1 MLPVPSNRL
10 IPGILFLGGAAALAW
25 QIIWSHHLGIALGA
39 SARGVALTVATAMA
53 GMTLGSLGCGYLLRG
68 RRPVDPILLYG
79 LIELAIGLFALIPG
93 AAGDWIMAAD
103 ARVHRD
109 SPDLATPFT
118 ILALVLTIGPATL
131 AMGATLPVMG
141 LLARAGGS
149 PLSRLY
155 ALNTAG
161 AATGTLA
168 AAFALMPRLG
178 LDGTS
183 LVLFVAHLAL
193 AVVCFAL
200 SWKRRGSS
208 PDPAEETPRS
218 AALSERKTAGAMW
231 LAFLSG
237 AAAFVLEVAWFRSLK
252 SAWFSTSDSLAV
264 MLFCFL
270 IALAAG
276 AALAPWWRKR
286 GISLA
291 IAFAGAAFLLLLAT
305 PLIERFDTVD
315 LFQKSG
321 AMRQFFRLLIGLIV
335 IGPPVVLIGISLP
348 ALLDEGRQP
357 RDWARLYAINT
368 VGAVFGA
375 NLAAWMLLPW
385 IGPAA
390 TAAVAAAF
398 LIVAAAQ
405 QIKSWTNRGT
415 LLLLFAAFLGT
426 VHLTARRDA
435 RDVIGASRAISGP
448 VETLALRHG
457 PDATISVV
465 GFEGGK
471 ALLING
477 FFTTA
482 EVADPRS
489 RYLDAIGRIPM
500 LLHPD
505 PQRALVICFG
515 TGQTAHA
522 VRDEGPQSLDLADL
536 NAAVFEMAG
545 HFEANRNVLA
555 DPRVAR
561 HVMDGRAWLR
571 RTTTRYEV
579 VTLEPMPPFFSGSNS
594 LYSREFYT
602 LVHDQLEPGGILAQ
616 WFPLHLMSPDQAK
629 SVAATFEAVFPDA
642 ILWFDPDSISPTG
655 HFDQGILI
663 GRRPPENGSAAS
675 PLGSDWP
682 GLRRKPLPGTRPL
695 IGETIKRQLAL
706 DPAGLARFTAGAPVV
721 TDDNQLLEYAVSPFR
736 SKRRV
741 AEMIAETHALI
752 EAARNPS
759 TPEPLNP

>member
-1 MLPVPSNRL
+1 MLPASSSRL
-10 IPGILFLGGAAALAW
+10 IPAILFLGGAAALAW
-25 QIIWSHHLGIALGA
+25 QVIWSHHLGIALGA

-68 RRPVDPILLYG
+68 RRPLDPLLLYG
-79 LIELAIGLFALIPG
+79 LIELAIGLCALLPG
-93 AAGDWIMAAD
+93 VAGEGIMAAD

-109 SPDLATPFT
+109 SPTLATPFT

-141 LLARAGGS
+141 LLARAGGT

-155 ALNTAG
+155 SLNTAG
-161 AATGTLA
+161 AAIGTLV
-168 AAFALMPRLG
+168 AAFALIPALG
-178 LDGTS
+178 VGGTS
-183 LVLFVAHLAL
+183 LVLFFTHLILAIACVALFL
-193 AVVCFAL
+193 
-200 SWKRRGSS
+200 KRRGSS
-208 PDPAEETPRS
+208 HDPVQESS
-218 AALSERKTAGAMW
+218 AAATAPGKKTPGAAS

-252 SAWFSTSDSLAV
+252 SAWFSTADSLAV

-270 IALAAG
+270 IALAIG
-276 AALAPWWRKR
+276 AMLAPKWRAR
-286 GISLA
+286 GYSLA
-291 IAFAGAAFLLLLAT
+291 LAFAGAAFLVVLAT

-321 AMRQFFRLLIGLIV
+321 APRQLFRLLIGLVV

-348 ALLDEGRQP
+348 TLLDEGRQP

-368 VGAVFGA
+368 VGAVVGA
-375 NLAAWMLLPW
+375 NLAAWILLPW

-390 TAAVAAAF
+390 TAAVAAVF
-398 LIVAAAQ
+398 LVIAAMQ
-405 QIKSWTNRGT
+405 QIGSWRNRAT
-415 LLLLFAAFLGT
+415 LACLFAAFLGS
-426 VHLTARRDA
+426 VNLVARRDPHE
-435 RDVIGASRAISGP
+435 VIGANRAIAGP

-489 RYLDAIGRIPM
+489 HYLDAIGRIPM

-505 PQRALVICFG
+505 PRRALVICFG

-536 NAAVFEMAG
+536 NAAVFDMAV
-545 HFEANRNVLA
+545 HFEANQNVLA
-555 DPRVAR
+555 DPRVAT

-571 RTTTRYEV
+571 RTTTRYEI

-602 LVHDQLEPGGILAQ
+602 LVRDQLEPGGILAQ

-629 SVAATFEAVFPDA
+629 SVAATFQDVFPDA
-642 ILWFDPDSISPTG
+642 ILWFDPDSIG
-655 HFDQGILI
+655 RNGYFDQGILI
-663 GRRPPENGSAAS
+663 GRRPMDDGTALA

-682 GLRRKPLPGTRPL
+682 GLRREPLSGSRPL
-695 IGETIKRQLAL
+695 TGEEIKGQLAL
-706 DPAGLARFTAGAPVV
+706 DPAGMARFTADAPVV
-721 TDDNQLLEYAVSPFR
+721 TDDNQLLEYGVSPFR
-736 SKRRV
+736 SNRRI

-752 EAARNPS
+752 EAAQSPPNP
-759 TPEPLNP
+759 

>member
-1 MLPVPSNRL
+1 MLPAPASRL
-10 IPGILFLGGAAALAW
+10 IPAILFLGGAAALAW

-68 RRPVDPILLYG
+68 RRPLDPLLLYG
-79 LIELAIGLFALIPG
+79 LLELAIGLCALLPG
-93 AAGDWIMAAD
+93 VAGEWIMATD

-109 SPDLATPFT
+109 SPALATPFT

-141 LLARAGGS
+141 LLARSGGA

-155 ALNTAG
+155 SLNTAG
-161 AATGTLA
+161 AAIGTLV
-168 AAFALMPRLG
+168 AAFALIPHLG
-178 LDGTS
+178 LGGTS
-183 LVLFVAHLAL
+183 LGLFFTHLILAIACVVLFL
-193 AVVCFAL
+193 
-200 SWKRRGSS
+200 KRRDSS
-208 PDPAEETPRS
+208 PEPLEESS
-218 AALSERKTAGAMW
+218 AAATAPGKKTSAAVS

-237 AAAFVLEVAWFRSLK
+237 AAAFMLEVAWFRSLK
-252 SAWFSTSDSLAV
+252 SAWFSTADSLAV

-270 IALAAG
+270 IALAIG
-276 AALAPWWRKR
+276 AMLAPKWRARGYSLALAFA
-286 GISLA
+286 LA
-291 IAFAGAAFLLLLAT
+291 SFLVVIAT

-321 AMRQFFRLLIGLIV
+321 ATRQLFRLLIGLVV

-348 ALLDEGRQP
+348 TLLDEGRQP

-368 VGAVFGA
+368 VGAVVGA
-375 NLAAWMLLPW
+375 NLAAWILLPW

-390 TAAVAAAF
+390 TAAVAAVF
-398 LIVAAAQ
+398 LVIAAMQ
-405 QIKSWTNRGT
+405 QIGSWRNRAT
-415 LLLLFAAFLGT
+415 LVCLFAAFLGAI
-426 VHLTARRDA
+426 HLTARRDA
-435 RDVIGASRAISGP
+435 HEVIGASRAIAGP

-489 RYLDAIGRIPM
+489 HYLDAIGRIPM
-500 LLHPD
+500 LLHPE
-505 PQRALVICFG
+505 PRRALVICFG

-536 NAAVFEMAG
+536 NAAVFDMAV
-545 HFEANRNVLA
+545 HFEANHNVLA
-555 DPRVAR
+555 DPRVAT

-629 SVAATFEAVFPDA
+629 SVAATFREVFPEA
-642 ILWFDPDSISPTG
+642 ILWFDPDSISRNG
-655 HFDQGILI
+655 YFDQGILI
-663 GRRPPENGSAAS
+663 GRRPMDDGTALA

-682 GLRRKPLPGTRPL
+682 GLRREPLSGSRPL
-695 IGETIKRQLAL
+695 TGEVIKGQLAL
-706 DPAGLARFTAGAPVV
+706 DPAGMGRFTADAPVV
-721 TDDNQLLEYAVSPFR
+721 TDDNQLLEYGVSPFR
-736 SKRRV
+736 GKRRV
-741 AEMIAETHALI
+741 AEMIAETHSLI
-752 EAARNPS
+752 EAARK
-759 TPEPLNP
+759 